1 MLLYLVLF
9 EPSAATTTAVQQQ
22 LVQPPKSELLPAGF
36 ARLAYLV
43 MDEADRLLDPSFEA
57 DLRVLLPLLP
67 DPAKRQS
74 LLFSATLTPSLVKLQ
89 QASLADAHVFQVG
102 EGGIAR

>member
-1 MLLYLVLF
+1 VLV
-9 EPSAATTTAVQQQ
+9 PVT
-22 LVQPPKSELLPAGF
+22 AGF

-43 MDEADRLLDPSFEA
+43 MDEADRLLDPSFES

-67 DPAKRQS
+67 EPIQRQS

-89 QASLADAHVFQVG
+89 QASLADAHVFQVR
-102 EGGIAR
+102 I